1 MIKAIER
8 EYNFFKENSHLEF
21 LKNAAKKALT
31 HWKILEQKIPESVE
45 KEIEEMI
52 NGNKWYTTIELD
64 KIIYNSMANRL
75 ILNSGAENLTIID
88 SRSLKYPNYLYLLS
102 NAGIHEIIDTNI
114 QKERTKENKNKELK
128 DNRVKVLIKKLCICK
143 EISKL
148 IINDT
153 DFIVK
158 IEKIWIF

>member
-64 KIIYNSMANRL
+64 KKIYNSMANRL
-75 ILNSGAENLTIID
+75 ILNSGAENLTTID
-88 SRSLKYPNYLYLLS
+88 GRSLKYPNYL
-102 NAGIHEIIDTNI
+102 
-114 QKERTKENKNKELK
+114 
-128 DNRVKVLIKKLCICK
+128 
-143 EISKL
+143 
-148 IINDT
+148 
-153 DFIVK
+153 
-158 IEKIWIF
+158 